1 MLCVDVCHDIVTIY
15 TYICTHIHIDNSLY
29 NVVARMANKYFHTC
43 QTEIFVVMAKGKLII
58 ICHVAKELHGA
69 ESGDTTHTQ
78 RARQKTS

>member
-1 MLCVDVCHDIVTIY
+1 MDVCHDIVTIHTH
-15 TYICTHIHIDNSLY
+15 TYIYLYSNTLY

-58 ICHVAKELHGA
+58 ICHAAKELHGA
-69 ESGDTTHTQ
+69 VAEAGDTTQ

>member
-1 MLCVDVCHDIVTIY
+1 M
-15 TYICTHIHIDNSLY
+15 HIDNTLD

-58 ICHVAKELHGA
+58 ICHAAKELELHEA
-69 ESGDTTHTQ
+69 ETADTTWETHTQ